1 MEEIN
6 KFLEFINENL
16 EDERISV
23 YKEMKYGY
31 RHYYI
36 SITIKSD
43 VTGSTF
49 NSSYNSYSQLLI
61 TLDNRNK
68 CVVMNNTNGERSI
81 TIENDEL
88 LDKWSEIF
96 ENHLNQNIDKD
107 IRGMIHDVMSKVLD
121 KDLYRDYQMK
131 KIFKKDEPI

>member
-6 KFLEFINENL
+6 KFLTFINENL

-23 YKEMKYGY
+23 YKEMKFGHRY
-31 RHYYI
+31 YYI
-36 SITIKSD
+36 SMLTQTDKNNNI
-43 VTGSTF
+43 
-49 NSSYNSYSQLLI
+49 SYNSYNQLSI

-68 CVVMNNTNGERSI
+68 CVIVNTTDEERSI
-81 TIENDEL
+81 TIENEEL
-88 LDKWSEIF
+88 LNKWSEIF
-96 ENHLNQNIDKD
+96 EEYLNQNIDKD
-107 IRGMIHDVMSKVLD
+107 IKGMIHNVMSNMSD